1 MVDHYRHDS
10 LIAKSCWLVA
20 KNTSI
25 FNYLFD
31 DCFCSFD
38 VSHFSVSFSHFAHPV
53 VAISNSWPGLSRY
66 GCWPPCIKD
75 PSRIKDIM
83 YRMGRNP
90 DAGSLL
96 MICLVLVFFLRF
108 FSSSFSSL
116 VFLFVDIS
124 CSALLM
130 NFTQNSIDAK
140 VSH

>member
-1 MVDHYRHDS
+1 
-10 LIAKSCWLVA
+10 
-20 KNTSI
+20 
-25 FNYLFD
+25 
-31 DCFCSFD
+31 
-38 VSHFSVSFSHFAHPV
+38 
-53 VAISNSWPGLSRY
+53 
-66 GCWPPCIKD
+66 
-75 PSRIKDIM
+75 M

>member
-10 LIAKSCWLVA
+10 LIEKSCRLVA
-20 KNTSI
+20 KNSLI
-25 FNYLFD
+25 FIYLFD
-31 DCFCSFD
+31 DCFCSFN

-53 VAISNSWPGLSRY
+53 VAISNFRPDLTRY

-96 MICLVLVFFLRF
+96 MICLVLVFFLFLQFFFFFF
-108 FSSSFSSL
+108 FSCFSF
-116 VFLFVDIS
+116 
-124 CSALLM
+124 C
-130 NFTQNSIDAK
+130 
-140 VSH
+140 

>member
-20 KNTSI
+20 KNPSI
-25 FNYLFD
+25 FNYLSD
-31 DCFCSFD
+31 DCFCSFH
-38 VSHFSVSFSHFAHPV
+38 VFHFSVPHFPIFAHPV

-96 MICLVLVFFLRF
+96 MICLVLVFF
-108 FSSSFSSL
+108 SSSFSSL
-116 VFLFVDIS
+116 VFLFVDFS

>member
-10 LIAKSCWLVA
+10 LIEKSCWLVA
-20 KNTSI
+20 KNSPI
-25 FNYLFD
+25 FIYLFD
-31 DCFCSFD
+31 DCFCSFN

-96 MICLVLVFFLRF
+96 MICLVLVFF
-108 FSSSFSSL
+108 SSFF
-116 VFLFVDIS
+116 FLLLFLLLFFFLLIS
-124 CSALLM
+124 AVLLY
-130 NFTQNSIDAK
+130 
-140 VSH
+140 